1 MQHRYGISQVSA
13 NLQHESKIQTA
24 KPTKIR
30 KCCLRKR
37 GKALEQAAQGNG
49 GVTIPGGSPKNVSL
63 RVMVSDHGGDGLPT
77 ELKDLKDLFQP

>member
-1 MQHRYGISQVSA
+1 MSGR
-13 NLQHESKIQTA
+13 
-24 KPTKIR
+24 
-30 KCCLRKR
+30 
-37 GKALEQAAQGNG
+37 ALEQAAQGNG